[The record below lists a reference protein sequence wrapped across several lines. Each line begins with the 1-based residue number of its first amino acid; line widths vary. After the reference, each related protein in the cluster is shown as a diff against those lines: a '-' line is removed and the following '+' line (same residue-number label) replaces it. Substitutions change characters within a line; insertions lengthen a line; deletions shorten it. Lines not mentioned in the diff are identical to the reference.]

1 MMLRSLL
8 VVSLLAGCTSTT
20 QTPEEL
26 SKTDSLLL
34 VSDSVAARAERS
46 GKLLDSVTTATAEK
60 VTSDVKELNETIDK
74 YEVRIKSAV
83 KVQTTEKIIHDTV
96 YIETKKSFWGRTK
109 TNITTKSDSSIN
121 QSEVVDTT
129 QL

>member
-1 MMLRSLL
+1 MLRSLL
-8 VVSLLAGCTSTT
+8 IVSLLAGCTSTT

-26 SKTDSLLL
+26 SKTDSLLI

-46 GKLLDSVTTATAEK
+46 GKILDSVTTATAEK

-83 KVQTTEKIIHDTV
+83 KIQTTEKIVHDTV
-96 YIETKKSFWGRTK
+96 YIETKKSFWGKTK
-109 TNITTKSDSSIN
+109 TNITTKSDSSVN
-121 QSEVVDTT
+121 QSEVIDTL
-129 QL
+129 QN

>member
-1 MMLRSLL
+1 MLRSLL
-8 VVSLLAGCTSTT
+8 IVSLLAGCTSTT

-26 SKTDSLLL
+26 SKTDSLLI

-46 GKLLDSVTTATAEK
+46 GKILDSVTTATAEK

-83 KVQTTEKIIHDTV
+83 KIQTTEMIVHDTV
-96 YIETKKSFWGRTK
+96 YIETKKSFWGKTK
-109 TNITTKSDSSIN
+109 TNITTKSDSSVN
-121 QSEVVDTT
+121 QSEVIDTL
-129 QL
+129 QN